1 MTGLWNTLTT
11 AAKLLTEVRAGFV
24 VGALGVYLISIGI
37 VAVRWRLI
45 LHALGVR
52 VSVWDSFLTYS
63 AGVFM
68 GNVTP
73 ARSLGCDACRVGFIR
88 TRTDA
93 SIKIATASV
102 LYDRTSEAPAVAVVA
117 LLGLVALRPSVLIVI
132 ALVAVFAVLL
142 FVGPVR
148 RGIAAKLT
156 HWHDTLVGVPVGR
169 GTVVAALGCSS
180 LIWIQDVTRIT
191 LVAAAFGVWLT
202 PPQAAA
208 LSGFR
213 LLSGLIPVPGGVG
226 VVEGSYIGGLV
237 LFGVPA
243 DMAAA
248 ITIVERAI
256 LFGVGTCIGAV
267 SLALVGGRRVLGKRA
282 QATAATVS
290 MTVLIG
296 LLACAE
302 TARAQPAVAAAA
314 TGGET
319 ASYRAAISNYEASLR
334 ADPASLA
341 IGAAYRQLIIS
352 HEEYDRAISF
362 FKTLAKAHRD
372 VANIQLDLGFAY
384 LDKIPTLGRIR
395 QGFLGKDAI
404 NAFGDAIAIE
414 PTWLAYYTRGFVDL
428 FYDGMFNRARPAV
441 ADFQQAL
448 ALQRRGPRR
457 PFYVRTFVSLGD
469 AYWKLKDLAHAREA
483 WADGLKEFPGDAA
496 LTARL
501 AAEGRALY
509 TLIESGLDASIRQDT
524 SLKEMIAVP

>member
-1 MTGLWNTLTT
+1 VTGLWNTLTT

-37 VAVRWRLI
+37 VAVRWRFI
-45 LHALGVR
+45 LRALGVR

-88 TRTDA
+88 TRSDA

-102 LYDRTSEAPAVAVVA
+102 LYDRISEAPAVTLVA
-117 LLGLVALRPSVLIVI
+117 LLGLVALRPSALIAAI
-132 ALVAVFAVLL
+132 VAVFAVLL
-142 FVGPVR
+142 LAGPVR

-169 GTVVAALGCSS
+169 GTVVAALGCSA

-267 SLALVGGRRVLGKRA
+267 SLTLVGGRRVLGKRA
-282 QATAATVS
+282 QAAAATVS
-290 MTVLIG
+290 LAVLVG
-296 LLACAE
+296 VLACAG
-302 TARAQPAVAAAA
+302 TAQAQPAVAAVA
-314 TGGET
+314 TGGGT
-319 ASYRAAISNYEASLR
+319 ASYRAAISSYEASLR
-334 ADPASLA
+334 ADPGNLA
-341 IGAAYRQLIIS
+341 MGAAYRQLIIS
-352 HEEYDRAISF
+352 HDDYDRAISF

-372 VANIQLDLGFAY
+372 LANIQLDLGLAY
-384 LDKIPTLGRIR
+384 LDKIPTMGRIR

-414 PTWLAYYTRGFVDL
+414 PTWLAYFTRGFVDL

-441 ADFQQAL
+441 TDFEQAL

-457 PFYVRTFVSLGD
+457 AFHVRTFVLLGD
-469 AYWKLKDLAHAREA
+469 AYWKLKDLARAREA
-483 WADGLKEFPGDAA
+483 WTDGLKEFPGDAQLA
-496 LTARL
+496 ARL
-501 AAEGRALY
+501 AADGRALY
-509 TLIESGLDASIRQDT
+509 TVIESGLDASIRQDT